1 MKLDFP
7 VPDSPGVAKAHSP
20 NFWTASVP
28 FQDVDIVG
36 ACQGGYNAGYRL
48 IASYRVQTPQ
58 IAAVTWFGLFE
69 KGLSSAPKK

>member
-48 IASYRVQTPQ
+48 IASYRVQVSSQP
-58 IAAVTWFGLFE
+58 AVSWFGLFE
-69 KGLSSAPKK
+69 KGLSIPSKK